1 MLKDEFMGKCLIM
14 GATQK
19 TKFDGRHTL
28 SMTGEGKEAMKFKP
42 GQLDVELKH
51 FQDPTQA

>member
-1 MLKDEFMGKCLIM
+1 MGLCLIM

-19 TKFDGRHTL
+19 TKADGRFSL
-28 SMTGEGKEAMKFKP
+28 GMTGEGNKAMKFKP

-51 FQDPTQA
+51 FQDPTKA